1 MAASDEHPRRRP
13 RPVTHLHRRR
23 PAHHRRRRHT
33 AHQRRSHP
41 IAANRADR
49 DRPRRPPRL
58 RHRTRP
64 AHRIPDRKHRGPGPR
79 PRRSTHLRGTHDR
92 LRARP
97 RRTLV
102 EHRPRPAARRDHRP
116 RSAPDT
122 PQDLRDREGPGSE
135 TAGHR
140 RCPHDVGPVVR
151 PRPRPRPRRPR
162 RRRHPRRPRRT
173 HRRAPTRAPR
183 RRPRTGRRHDPHPH
197 RPHPQEGLNA
207 MATTAECT
215 IEVPLV
221 DFRRAVAAV
230 KPHAERTKTSGEVS
244 AFNRVRFIAAKD
256 ELYVA
261 ATNGTTAALAAVEIL
276 EDSRATRFA
285 KDDGSFADAEED
297 DQVAALRFTETTVA
311 ARDVSGLWP
320 GAETIRPALAYSA
333 DYPNLVGILAK
344 ALGTAGE
351 AVKPLTTPG
360 TVVALFASASR
371 QYGRPLQFE
380 ASGPADS
387 RGYIVWCGPGFIGS
401 VSSGHDD
408 GDSLARR
415 QSERRAHLERLGLA
429 PALAEIGADA

>member
-1 MAASDEHPRRRP
+1 
-13 RPVTHLHRRR
+13 
-23 PAHHRRRRHT
+23 
-33 AHQRRSHP
+33 
-41 IAANRADR
+41 
-49 DRPRRPPRL
+49 
-58 RHRTRP
+58 
-64 AHRIPDRKHRGPGPR
+64 
-79 PRRSTHLRGTHDR
+79 
-92 LRARP
+92 
-97 RRTLV
+97 
-102 EHRPRPAARRDHRP
+102 
-116 RSAPDT
+116 
-122 PQDLRDREGPGSE
+122 
-135 TAGHR
+135 
-140 RCPHDVGPVVR
+140 
-151 PRPRPRPRRPR
+151 
-162 RRRHPRRPRRT
+162 
-173 HRRAPTRAPR
+173 
-183 RRPRTGRRHDPHPH
+183 
-197 RPHPQEGLNA
+197 

-230 KPHAERTKTSGEVS
+230 KPHAERTQTSGEVS

-285 KDDGSFADAEED
+285 KDDGSFAVDLSPVLVSDLTAGLRILRADAEED
-297 DQVAALRFTETTVA
+297 GQVAALRFTETTVA

-333 DYPNLVGILAK
+333 DYPNLVDILAK
-344 ALGTAGE
+344 ALGAAGE

-387 RGYIVWCGPGFIGS
+387 RGYIVWCGPRFIGS